1 MLLWAI
7 INRKTPPL
15 PLAYVVAPRQ
25 FLAIFILFLADHFK
39 FWDIFRQWR
48 GSLQTLQLVFLEL
61 LMSQRSALDQCHPL
75 YKSGSFQFLCL
86 DSMLDICSPNLL
98 MGSFISFY
106 LRFLCLWL
114 PQKKILSSAPFSS
127 KEEKLFATERKK
139 KKRVLSLNLNL
150 KHLFKLQFY

>member
-1 MLLWAI
+1 M
-7 INRKTPPL
+7 
-15 PLAYVVAPRQ
+15 
-25 FLAIFILFLADHFK
+25 
-39 FWDIFRQWR
+39 
-48 GSLQTLQLVFLEL
+48 
-61 LMSQRSALDQCHPL
+61 DQCPPL

-139 KKRVLSLNLNL
+139 EKKESAQFELKPKALVQTTEDTTFTFMISLQIKLSWLL
-150 KHLFKLQFY
+150 